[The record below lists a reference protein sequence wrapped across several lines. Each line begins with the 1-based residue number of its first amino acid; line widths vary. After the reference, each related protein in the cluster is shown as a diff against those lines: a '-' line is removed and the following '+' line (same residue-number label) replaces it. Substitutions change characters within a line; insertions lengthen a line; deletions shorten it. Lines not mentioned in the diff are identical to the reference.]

1 MQLTSVLLALNS
13 FHKYEKLTTEIE
25 KDNTIFFLDI
35 LIRRKPGKNETTVY
49 RKKTCTVS
57 IWIGVLLHLKVGNEE
72 L

>member
-35 LIRRKPGKNETTVY
+35 LIRRKPGKIETTVY
-49 RKKTCTVS
+49 RKANLGKS
-57 IWIGVLLHLKVGNEE
+57 KLDQGHKF
-72 L
+72 